1 MPGKVYLVGAGPG
14 DPGLMTL
21 RGRACLAKA
30 DVVVFDRLLSPR
42 LLTFA
47 PPAAQLVYVGKE
59 PDSHPVS
66 QRSIAATLVAG
77 ALAGQTVVR
86 LKGGDPFVFGRGGE
100 EALELQKHR
109 IAWEVVPGVSSAVA
123 VAAYAGIP
131 VTHRGVSTQVL
142 ITTGHTVAKEDD
154 GDGAPLENPLIQ
166 SGTMVVLMGVGQLAT
181 VVERLRLSGWSDGT
195 PVTLVR
201 WGTTAS
207 QDTLS
212 SSLGQIVDAVLR
224 AKFGSPA
231 VFVAGDVSDL
241 QDALS
246 WVHRRPLHGRRLLVA
261 ARTDA
266 AVETLCASLEE
277 HGADVVALSY
287 ERFAGTAREL
297 NRQAYL
303 SAWQH
308 YADGQPLSGIWVDSR
323 STWQWLQTDALPR
336 LPCGRDRVV
345 ATGSHETAQELLRY
359 GMADVHV
366 ATDAEQW
373 TEQLTADEGAV
384 AALGG
389 R

>member
-14 DPGLMTL
+14 DPGLITL
-21 RGRACLAKA
+21 RGKACLAKA

-47 PPAAQLVYVGKE
+47 RPDAQLVYVGKE
-59 PDSHPVS
+59 PDSQVVS
-66 QRSIAATLVAG
+66 QRSISAALVAR

-100 EALELQKHR
+100 EALELQKNR
-109 IAWEVVPGVSSAVA
+109 IAWEVVPGVSAAVA

-142 ITTGHTVAKEDD
+142 ITTGHTVAIDD
-154 GDGAPLENPLIQ
+154 GGDDVPSATSCIQ
-166 SGTMVVLMGVGQLAT
+166 SGTIVTLMGVGQLAA
-181 VVERLRLSGWSDGT
+181 VVERLQASGWADST

-212 SSLGQIVDAVLR
+212 SSLGQVVEAVGR
-224 AKFGSPA
+224 ARFRSPA
-231 VFVAGDVSDL
+231 VFVAGSVSGL

-246 WVHRRPLHGRRLLVA
+246 WVHRRPLHGQRLLVA

-277 HGADVVALSY
+277 QGADVVAFSF
-287 ERFAGTAREL
+287 ERFAGPTRES
-297 NRQAYL
+297 NRRIYL
-303 SAWQH
+303 SAWGH
-308 YADGQPLSGIWVDSR
+308 YADGQPLSGIWVDSQ
-323 STWQWLQTDALPR
+323 STWQWVQSDALPW
-336 LPCGRDRVV
+336 LQHGQNRVV
-345 ATGSHETAQELLRY
+345 ATGTREAARELMRN
-359 GMADVHV
+359 GVAHVSV
-366 ATDAEQW
+366 ATDAEEW
-373 TEQLTADEGAV
+373 AEQLTADEV
-384 AALGG
+384 TVSELGM